1 MGMTSKDHA
10 TSEGWYSMNMLHDI
24 QREEE
29 LNEQYA
35 GTVIMEQFREALIGF
50 GSHFTASHGH
60 QNVAVYDRDK
70 IIDMLEQEFR
80 ESAKDSFPF
89 DGEERDF
96 RLEAEEYFEYNV
108 AGAYAAKDGACM
120 PVFVEKIDTPS
131 WSGFSD

>member
-1 MGMTSKDHA
+1 MTEQTEREK
-10 TSEGWYSMNMLHDI
+10 ELH
-24 QREEE
+24 
-29 LNEQYA
+29 EQYA
-35 GTVIMEQFREALIGF
+35 GTVIMDQFREALIGF

-60 QNVAVYDRDK
+60 QNVAIYDRDK

-89 DGEERDF
+89 DGADRDF
-96 RLEAEEYFEYNV
+96 RLEAEEYFDFNV

-131 WSGFSD
+131 WQGFSD